1 MVQDEKKGDKVAVA
15 VKAIKSIDELAGV
28 GPATAEKLREAGFT
42 DLMGLAVASPTMV
55 ADAAEIGT
63 NVAQKIIIAA
73 REAVDI
79 GGFETGDVIL
89 ERRKSVAKL
98 TTCSKALDEL
108 LGGGLETQA
117 ITEMYGEFGSG
128 KCVTKR
134 SIVLYF
140 NDRHPHIEPI
150 EEVYAKY
157 AQSYGEAP
165 SEDGFVISGAPLQVL
180 GLPSAGF
187 GLTPASALYRERAD
201 EVYCIRTSRGALFEV
216 TGAHRFLT
224 VTDAGVQWVPAAKLS
239 VGDPLAAPK
248 SIPMEGGSLSKE
260 DAYFLGLFVAEGTAN
275 PVSLCN
281 ADQRIIDWA
290 RTYVERRFGYSP
302 RVSPHGSAPHV
313 RNVFFRRPT
322 AEFLGGLARAKAAT
336 KRVPMEVLSGSEEV
350 VRSFLAGYLDG
361 DGSVEEKIVSATTK
375 SSGLATDLAYLF
387 GRLGVRVTR
396 SERVVDG
403 VTYYVVFV
411 VGFGRDGLRV
421 PMLTKR
427 IPTFRTHNSSHGYP
441 TRIPQFLA
449 MIYRKTLGGHR
460 GRHRKAIG
468 RAANE
473 AETFYH
479 VLTRS
484 RYEGKTING
493 ITFRRIV
500 QAFLAGHE
508 RLRKAKNLAETL
520 DVLTNHEFKE
530 LVNLLPF
537 PYESL
542 AADLELSRSA
552 LRNYLW
558 RGLPKDSVLRGRLQ
572 AALLPRIMDRLRLL
586 EEAFPQIRNIY
597 AMAWDEIESI
607 EIRPYHDWVYDFVV
621 PDGHAFVGGSVP
633 TFMHNSQLG
642 HQLAVNVTRPEDDGG
657 MNGDTVWIDTEQ
669 TFRPERIRHMS
680 DALDLDADAI
690 LKRIHVARAFNSHH
704 QMLLVEKAQE
714 LTQDFPIR
722 LIVIDSLTAHF
733 RAEYIGRGVLAER
746 QQLLNKHIH
755 ELMRFGDIHNAVVYV
770 TNQVH
775 AKPDAF
781 FGDPTRPV
789 GGHIVGHS
797 ATFRVYLRKS
807 KGGKRIARLIDSPSL
822 PEAEAVFSV
831 SEDGIRD

>member
-1 MVQDEKKGDKVAVA
+1 MARDEKTGDKVAVA
-15 VKAIKSIDELAGV
+15 VKAIKSIEELSGV
-28 GPATAEKLREAGFT
+28 GPATAEKLKEAGFT

-79 GGFETGDVIL
+79 GGFETGDMIL

-128 KCVTKR
+128 K
-134 SIVLYF
+134 S
-140 NDRHPHIEPI
+140 
-150 EEVYAKY
+150 
-157 AQSYGEAP
+157 
-165 SEDGFVISGAPLQVL
+165 
-180 GLPSAGF
+180 
-187 GLTPASALYRERAD
+187 
-201 EVYCIRTSRGALFEV
+201 
-216 TGAHRFLT
+216 
-224 VTDAGVQWVPAAKLS
+224 
-239 VGDPLAAPK
+239 
-248 SIPMEGGSLSKE
+248 
-260 DAYFLGLFVAEGTAN
+260 
-275 PVSLCN
+275 
-281 ADQRIIDWA
+281 
-290 RTYVERRFGYSP
+290 
-302 RVSPHGSAPHV
+302 
-313 RNVFFRRPT
+313 
-322 AEFLGGLARAKAAT
+322 
-336 KRVPMEVLSGSEEV
+336 
-350 VRSFLAGYLDG
+350 
-361 DGSVEEKIVSATTK
+361 
-375 SSGLATDLAYLF
+375 
-387 GRLGVRVTR
+387 
-396 SERVVDG
+396 
-403 VTYYVVFV
+403 
-411 VGFGRDGLRV
+411 
-421 PMLTKR
+421 
-427 IPTFRTHNSSHGYP
+427 
-441 TRIPQFLA
+441 
-449 MIYRKTLGGHR
+449 
-460 GRHRKAIG
+460 
-468 RAANE
+468 
-473 AETFYH
+473 
-479 VLTRS
+479 
-484 RYEGKTING
+484 
-493 ITFRRIV
+493 
-500 QAFLAGHE
+500 
-508 RLRKAKNLAETL
+508 
-520 DVLTNHEFKE
+520 
-530 LVNLLPF
+530 
-537 PYESL
+537 
-542 AADLELSRSA
+542 
-552 LRNYLW
+552 
-558 RGLPKDSVLRGRLQ
+558 
-572 AALLPRIMDRLRLL
+572 
-586 EEAFPQIRNIY
+586 QI
-597 AMAWDEIESI
+597 
-607 EIRPYHDWVYDFVV
+607 
-621 PDGHAFVGGSVP
+621 
-633 TFMHNSQLG
+633 G

-669 TFRPERIRHMS
+669 TFRPERIRHMA

-733 RAEYIGRGVLAER
+733 RAEFIGRGVLAER